1 LSPGV
6 IVEVGGIPI
15 LLRPDDSSVHEAITQ
30 RFAGFL
36 TDKPSSDP
44 FELTMRLEPGG
55 PTGAQE
61 PRVVCGEDR
70 WRFERGDFQAEWS
83 PRSGRGWVRCKLAS
97 APTVDSVVRILHS
110 LLLARQGGFLL
121 HSGSVIRNGRA
132 FIFAGVSG
140 AGKTTITR
148 LAPPDVTLLTDE
160 ISYIRPG
167 DAGYLAYGTPFAG
180 DLGIPGTNVSAPVK
194 ALYVLSKG
202 PRNIIEPLRN
212 LEAATVLLRNILF
225 FAEEPELVRSVFET
239 ACRFADRVPI
249 YRLTFAP
256 TPQVWELFK

>member
-15 LLRPDDSSVHEAITQ
+15 LLRADDGSVHEAIAR

-44 FELTMRLEPGG
+44 FELTIHLDPNG
-55 PTGAQE
+55 PTYPQE

-70 WRFERGDFQAEWS
+70 WRFERGNFQAEWS
-83 PRSGRGWVRCKLAS
+83 PQSGRGWARCTMAFAS
-97 APTVDSVVRILHS
+97 TVDSVVRILHS

-132 FIFAGVSG
+132 FIFSGVSG

-148 LAPPDVTLLTDE
+148 MAPQDATLLTDE
-160 ISYIRPG
+160 ISYVRPVG
-167 DAGYLAYGTPFAG
+167 DGYRAYGTPFAG

-194 ALYVLSKG
+194 ALYMLSKG
-202 PRNIIEPLRN
+202 PQNVIEPIRK
-212 LEAATVLLRNILF
+212 LEAATALMRNILF
-225 FAEEPELVRSVFET
+225 FAEEPELVKSVFET
-239 ACRFADRVPI
+239 ACRFADLVPV

-256 TPQVWELFK
+256 TPQVWELFT